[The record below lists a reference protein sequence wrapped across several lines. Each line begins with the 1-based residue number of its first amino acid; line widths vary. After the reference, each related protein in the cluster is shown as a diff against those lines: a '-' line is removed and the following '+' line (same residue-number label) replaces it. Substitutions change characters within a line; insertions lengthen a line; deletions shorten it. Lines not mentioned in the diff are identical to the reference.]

1 MHIKTQIA
9 GKIMN
14 EINDYLERKD
24 SLDNIL
30 NLSQE
35 STEKECLSVNKVE
48 NSEGYMTLL
57 SEGSVLYQDG
67 TIRLYLCKGT
77 LKNWYDSIDETFE
90 GYVSTGHRDLNSY
103 PVREGYFRKNDL
115 KLVQDDNGRYD
126 LLVKPHVNTQ
136 LSNVKDIILQDE
148 PFAISSEF
156 LWYHKDIGDDDIEEY
171 AKLIAYNVEHGGD
184 IDVPITDKVEITGFS
199 FVGNPGNAKSGGY
212 DPSLLVRNEEE
223 HLKNKEILEKV
234 LAHLSAQV
242 EPEEVKEDEVLE
254 EAPVVEEEPKAE
266 EAEEKVEEATEEPKE
281 EEAKSEDSQALAQA
295 IEAIEKLTAKVEA
308 LEAEIATKD
317 AIIAEKEAIIA
328 EKEANEDAVE
338 GQLSKLAVLLEK
350 ANPVVEKASKVV
362 EEEQPKNRFGRVRFG
377 GQ

>member
-1 MHIKTQIA
+1 MLIKTQIA
-9 GKIMN
+9 SKIMN
-14 EINDYLERKD
+14 EINDYLEKKD
-24 SLDNIL
+24 MLDNIL
-30 NLSQE
+30 NLSQK
-35 STEKECLSVNKVE
+35 STEKECLSVNKVD
-48 NSEGYMTLL
+48 NNDGYMTLL

-77 LKNWYDSIDETFE
+77 LKNWYDSIDESFE
-90 GYVSTGHRDLNSY
+90 GYVSTGHRDLNCY

-115 KLVQDDNGRYD
+115 KLIQDSNGRYD

-136 LSNVKDIILQDE
+136 LSNVKDMILQGE

-156 LWYHKDIGDDDIEEY
+156 LWYHKEIEDEDIEEY

-184 IDVPITDKVEITGFS
+184 IDVPITDKIEITGFS

-242 EPEEVKEDEVLE
+242 EPEEVKEEVVLE

-266 EAEEKVEEATEEPKE
+266 EEEEKVEEATEEPKAE
-281 EEAKSEDSQALAQA
+281 EEEVKTEDSEALAKA
-295 IEAIEKLTAKVEA
+295 IEAIEALTAENEA
-308 LEAEIATKD
+308 LKAEIATKD
-317 AIIAEKEAIIA
+317 AIIS

-350 ANPVVEKASKVV
+350 ANPVVEKASKV
-362 EEEQPKNRFGRVRFG
+362 EEEPVNRFGRVRFG